1 MILHVPHILL
11 PEANWKEWAV
21 IACDQHTQDIEYWR
35 RVEEFVGDTPSA
47 LKLIYPEIYLPLDE
61 NRVNDIHKAMYNY
74 KTTLVDHG
82 ACFVLVKRA
91 VSGNERTGLVVA
103 IDLEGYEYDG
113 SESFIR
119 PTEKTI
125 KERLPA
131 RVMIRENAELELTHV
146 LVLYDDPDF
155 SVIPLNTDS
164 PVYEGNKI
172 YDFDLM
178 EEGGHIKGFKISD
191 EKTIEEISER
201 IQASGTLLVGDG
213 NHSLAAA
220 KSFWEKIKGTVPDN
234 HPARYALVELVNIH
248 DPGLTFEP
256 IHRIVRGV
264 DPEELIK
271 RFNARVIESASIES
285 ASIESS
291 SIESASIESASVN
304 STSGPSIN
312 GNSVTNNPATDNPV
326 TNNPATN
333 NPVTNNPA
341 TNNPVTNNPVTG
353 HSIGFITKGRRGVL
367 IFDNPEHDLEVETL
381 DEIIDSYTVEYEH
394 DPEVVEKLGKEPE
407 SIGFFLPSLKRSE
420 FFALI
425 KKKGILPRKS
435 FSLGKENEKRY
446 YIEARRITQ

>member
-1 MILHVPHILL
+1 MLHVPHILL

-47 LKLIYPEIYLPLDE
+47 LNLIYPEIYLPLDE
-61 NRVNDIHKAMYNY
+61 NRVNKIHKAMCNY
-74 KTTLVDHG
+74 KATLVDHG

-91 VSGNERTGLVVA
+91 VSGSERTGLVVA
-103 IDLEGYEYDG
+103 IDLEEYEYDG
-113 SESFIR
+113 SESLIR

-131 RVMIRENAELELTHV
+131 RVMIRENAELELSHV

-155 SVIPLNTDS
+155 SVIPLNIDN
-164 PVYEGNKI
+164 PVYAGDKV

-178 EEGGHIKGFKISD
+178 EDGGHIRGFKISD
-191 EKTIEEISER
+191 EKTIWEISER
-201 IQASGTLLVGDG
+201 IQAPGLLLVGDG
-213 NHSLAAA
+213 NHSLATA

-264 DPEELIK
+264 DPEELLK
-271 RFNARVIESASIES
+271 RFNARIIEAPSIETP
-285 ASIESS
+285 SIEAP
-291 SIESASIESASVN
+291 SIEAPSGN
-304 STSGPSIN
+304 STTDLSVTGNSVTGN
-312 GNSVTNNPATDNPV
+312 SVTGNSVTGNSVTNNPAADNPV
-326 TNNPATN
+326 TA
-333 NPVTNNPA
+333 
-341 TNNPVTNNPVTG
+341 
-353 HSIGFITKGRRGVL
+353 HSIGFITKERRGVL
-367 IFDNPEHDLEVETL
+367 IFDNPAHDLEVETL
-381 DEIIDSYTVEYEH
+381 DEVIDGYPVEYEH

-446 YIEARRITQ
+446 YLEARRITQ

>member
-1 MILHVPHILL
+1 M
-11 PEANWKEWAV
+11 KEWAV
-21 IACDQHTQDIEYWR
+21 IACDQHTQDMEYWR

-47 LKLIYPEIYLPLDE
+47 LNIIYPEIYLPLDE
-61 NRVNDIHKAMYNY
+61 NKVNKIHKAMHNY
-74 KTTLVDHG
+74 KAILVDHG
-82 ACFVLVKRA
+82 PCFILVKRA
-91 VSGNERTGLVVA
+91 VPGGERTGLVAA
-103 IDLEGYEYDG
+103 IDLNGYEYDE

-146 LVLYDDPDF
+146 LVLYDDPNF
-155 SVIPLNTDS
+155 SIIPLNTDD
-164 PVYEGNKI
+164 PIYEGNKV

-178 EEGGHIKGFKISD
+178 EGGGHIRGFKISD
-191 EKTIEEISER
+191 EKTIREISKR
-201 IQASGTLLVGDG
+201 IQALGTLLVGDG

-234 HPARYALVELVNIH
+234 HPARYALVELVNLH

-264 DPEELIK
+264 DPEELLN
-271 RFNARVIESASIES
+271 RFNARI
-285 ASIESS
+285 IESS
-291 SIESASIESASVN
+291 AGDSITWLSDIS
-304 STSGPSIN
+304 
-312 GNSVTNNPATDNPV
+312 
-326 TNNPATN
+326 
-333 NPVTNNPA
+333 
-341 TNNPVTNNPVTG
+341 
-353 HSIGFITKGRRGVL
+353 HSIGFITKDRQGVL
-367 IFDNPEHDLEVETL
+367 VFDNPKHDLEVETL
-381 DEIIDSYTVEYEH
+381 DEVIDAYPVEYEH

-407 SIGFFLPSLKRSE
+407 SVGFFLPALKRSE

-446 YIEARRITQ
+446 YIEARRIMP

>member
-21 IACDQHTQDIEYWR
+21 IACDQHTQDREYWK

-47 LKLIYPEIYLPLDE
+47 LNFIYPEIYLPLDE
-61 NRVNDIHKAMYNY
+61 NRVNNIHKAMRNY
-74 KTTLVDHG
+74 KTNLVDHG
-82 ACFVLVKRA
+82 PCFILVKRA
-91 VSGNERTGLVVA
+91 VSGNERIGLVVA
-103 IDLEGYEYDG
+103 VDLEAYEYDG
-113 SESFIR
+113 YESFIR

-131 RVMIRENAELELTHV
+131 RVKIRENAEMELTHV

-164 PVYEGNKI
+164 PVYEGNPV

-178 EEGGHIKGFKISD
+178 EDGGHIRGFKISD
-191 EKTIEEISER
+191 EKTIKEISER
-201 IQASGTLLVGDG
+201 IQALGTLLVGDG

-220 KSFWEKIKGTVPDN
+220 KSFWEKIRRTVPDN

-256 IHRIVRGV
+256 IHRLVRGV
-264 DPEELIK
+264 DPEELLK
-271 RFNARVIESASIES
+271 RFNARIIESPYGNSAVDYSVTGNSIT
-285 ASIESS
+285 SS
-291 SIESASIESASVN
+291 SVI
-304 STSGPSIN
+304 
-312 GNSVTNNPATDNPV
+312 DNPV
-326 TNNPATN
+326 SDNTLFD
-333 NPVTNNPA
+333 NPVADNPTA
-341 TNNPVTNNPVTG
+341 DNMVPG
-353 HSIGFITKGRRGVL
+353 HSIGFVTKDRRGFL
-367 IFDNPEHDLEVETL
+367 IFDNPAHDLEVETL
-381 DEIIDSYTVEYEH
+381 DEVIDNYSVEYEH

-446 YIEARRITQ
+446 YIEARRIMQ

>member
-1 MILHVPHILL
+1 MMLHVPHILL

-35 RVEEFVGDTPSA
+35 RVEEFVGDTPST
-47 LKLIYPEIYLPLDE
+47 LNLIYPEIYLPLDE
-61 NRVNDIHKAMYNY
+61 NRVNKIHKAMCNY
-74 KTTLVDHG
+74 KATLVDHG

-103 IDLEGYEYDG
+103 IDLEEYEYDG
-113 SESFIR
+113 SESLIR

-155 SVIPLNTDS
+155 SVIPRNTDN
-164 PVYEGNKI
+164 PVYSGDKV

-178 EEGGHIKGFKISD
+178 EDGGHIRGFKISD
-191 EKTIEEISER
+191 EKTIREISER
-201 IQASGTLLVGDG
+201 IQALGILLVGDG

-234 HPARYALVELVNIH
+234 HPARCALVELVNIH

-256 IHRIVRGV
+256 IHRILRGV
-264 DPEELIK
+264 DSEELLK
-271 RFNARVIESASIES
+271 RFNARIIEAPSIGAPS
-285 ASIESS
+285 G
-291 SIESASIESASVN
+291 N
-304 STSGPSIN
+304 STAGPSVT
-312 GNSVTNNPATDNPV
+312 GNSVTNNPVTNNLL
-326 TNNPATN
+326 TNNPATD
-333 NPVTNNPA
+333 
-341 TNNPVTNNPVTG
+341 NPVTG
-353 HSIGFITKGRRGVL
+353 HSIGFITKDRRGVL
-367 IFDNPEHDLEVETL
+367 IFDNPGHDLEVETL
-381 DEIIDSYTVEYEH
+381 DEVIEGYPVEYEH

-446 YIEARRITQ
+446 YIEARRIMQ